1 MNVYDTFSEWL
12 YVEGKRPQTITTYQ
26 TDVRLFYEAIR
37 GEVPKRHLVVSNG
50 YATYTRYSNSIR
62 SPRLIRRLTV

>member
-37 GEVPKRHLVVSNG
+37 GEVPKD
-50 YATYTRYSNSIR
+50 AA
-62 SPRLIRRLTV
+62 

>member
-37 GEVPKRHLVVSNG
+37 SEYRVPGTHTMFL
-50 YATYTRYSNSIR
+50 Y
-62 SPRLIRRLTV
+62 